1 MRLDVVCFAVLC
13 YTALIFYYPPC
24 ILLFQSE
31 FSLSLSNIVDNFNP
45 WNCFEFPNETK
56 VTSFSPSLD
65 SRFSF
70 LDLKIKK
77 KKKRRKSSDKQ
88 FYSPRVKFSLNN
100 NKFFSISFLKFY
112 SGRYILEIEGKR
124 EQTIIII
131 ILIIFLLLLP
141 LLHLDIPP
149 TEFPN
154 STKPSLP
161 LPSPKRVSTR
171 TLHRDASTDKDFN
184 IFANFGDKGSAT
196 MPSPRQRFRERTCHS
211 AGIWNSD

>member
-1 MRLDVVCFAVLC
+1 MK
-13 YTALIFYYPPC
+13 
-24 ILLFQSE
+24 LFRIPERNESYE
-31 FSLSLSNIVDNFNP
+31 F
-45 WNCFEFPNETK
+45 
-56 VTSFSPSLD
+56 
-65 SRFSF
+65 FSF
-70 LDLKIKK
+70 LGFKIFFLRFENK

-131 ILIIFLLLLP
+131 ILIIFPLLLP

-149 TEFPN
+149 TEFP

-211 AGIWNSD
+211 AGI